1 MDANILVETVE
12 DVFRTMM
19 NLEVSPIESTL
30 GSSHGALRSAVHVSG
45 SWNGALLLEC
55 DGQQACRFAGRFLS
69 MDPPPA
75 VTPLVCDVLGELA
88 NMIGGN
94 MKSAVAMGLSMSTPT
109 VSDETDAAIP
119 ICEGEVQ
126 DQFAFDSADGPFW
139 VTLLVEKGS
148 EGKLSLCQQ
157 RAFSTD

>member
-1 MDANILVETVE
+1 LDANILVQTVE

-19 NLEVSPIESTL
+19 DVEVSPSETSL
-30 GSSHGALRSAVHVSG
+30 SSSHGQLRSAVHVSG
-45 SWNGALLLEC
+45 TWNGALLLEC
-55 DGQQACRFAGRFLS
+55 DRQQACRFAGRLLS
-69 MDPPPA
+69 MDPPEA
-75 VTPLVCDVLGELA
+75 VTPLVCDVLGELT

-94 MKSAVAMGLSMSTPT
+94 MKSAVAMGLSMSTPS
-109 VSDETDAAIP
+109 VSDGTDGSLP

-126 DQFAFDSADGPFW
+126 DQFAFDSPDGPFW
-139 VTLLVEKGS
+139 VTLLVEKGC